1 MNLPQGHERSLRI
14 TGHGFSE
21 KPSVGKGGLGVFP
34 RDGKPG
40 SNQIPAQLVRSIEM
54 PRTVRLEFAGG
65 IQVELARPEF
75 EKQKLNKEWL
85 VWFPPDALRVI

>member
-1 MNLPQGHERSLRI
+1 VAVRASGAARRLP
-14 TGHGFSE
+14 
-21 KPSVGKGGLGVFP
+21 
-34 RDGKPG
+34 PG
-40 SNQIPAQLVRSIEM
+40 RQTRLDQIPAQLVRSIEM